1 MSIRD
6 FFNSEQKSVKIAAL
20 VMVITVLLSRFLGLI
35 RDRLLAGTFG
45 ASIDLDIYYAAFR
58 MPDLIYS
65 IIFAGGII
73 VAFLPIFSEYQKK
86 NKEDSWKIANSI
98 LNIFAILYTV
108 FFIIFFFLSPD
119 FISILIGKFSPE
131 YQGKA
136 IELTRLI
143 FIAVFFFGLSSIFS
157 TILNYFQRFV
167 AYSLAPLLYNLGI
180 ILGTIFLS
188 PHYGIFGPGIGV
200 VIGAILHFLIQVPV
214 AIKCGYKYKPVINF
228 KHPGLSNFFKL
239 VVPRI
244 IASSSSQID
253 FLVATFFAS
262 TVGIGAISVFNL
274 SYNLSYLPIG
284 ILGVSFA
291 TAVFPLLSK
300 LWTEQN
306 KTEFYNNFRNTFLEV
321 LYVAFPVGLLIFVLR
336 NQIIEIIY
344 RVGKFDENAVALT
357 GACLGLYF
365 LSTAT
370 QCLVPILLRGFFS
383 IKNTVTPT
391 LIALV
396 YMTLDVLL
404 MFPFVV
410 LFGGN
415 PNISFWFFG
424 QQLNLAV
431 PSFIQANSF
440 LISSAEWLFHV
451 KNLNNFPLFG
461 LVMIFNLSSLV
472 EFSLLFI
479 YFYRK
484 VGDFGIKKIAASFA
498 KILFASIIMTI
509 IGLITL
515 NCLGVWI
522 GNSFWGALAQFVI
535 VAIICTAIYLLMTFI
550 LKSPEIKFVSK
561 YFNKLR
567 PAIVVSSPKEC
578 GTSKDDN

>member
-6 FFNSEQKSVKIAAL
+6 FFNSEQKSIKIAAL
-20 VMVITVLLSRFLGLI
+20 IMVITVLLSRFLGLI

-45 ASIDLDIYYAAFR
+45 ASVDLDIYYAAFR

-73 VAFLPIFSEYQKK
+73 VSFLPIFSEYQKK

-98 LNIFAILYTV
+98 LNIFAVLYGT
-108 FFIIFFFLSPD
+108 FFIVFFFLSPD
-119 FISILIGKFSPE
+119 LISVLIGKFTPE
-131 YQGKA
+131 YQSKA

-143 FIAVFFFGLSSIFS
+143 FVAVFFFGLSSIFS

-200 VIGAILHFLIQVPV
+200 VIGAMLHFLIQVPV
-214 AIKCGYKYKPVINF
+214 AIKCGYKYKPNINF
-228 KHPGLSNFFKL
+228 KHPGLINFFKL

-253 FLVATFFAS
+253 FLAATFFAS
-262 TVGIGAISVFNL
+262 VVGIGAISVFNL

-291 TAVFPLLSK
+291 TAVFPLLAK

-306 KTEFYNNFRNTFLEV
+306 KTEFYSNFRKTFLEV

-336 NQIIEIIY
+336 NQIVEIIY
-344 RVGKFDENAVALT
+344 RVGKFDESAVAIT
-357 GACLGLYF
+357 AACLGLYF

-383 IKNTVTPT
+383 IKNTITPT

-396 YMTLDVLL
+396 YMTVDVLL

-415 PNISFWFFG
+415 PNFSFTIFG
-424 QQLNLAV
+424 SQINFVLPQ
-431 PSFIQANSF
+431 FIQANSF
-440 LISSAEWLFHV
+440 LINSAKWLFQA
-451 KNLNNFPLFG
+451 NGLENFPLMG
-461 LVMIFNLSSLV
+461 LVLIFNLSSLI

-479 YFYRK
+479 FFYRK
-484 VGDFGIKKIAASFA
+484 VGDFGIKQIAVSFA
-498 KILFASIIMTI
+498 KILFASIIMAIAGFFVLTQI
-509 IGLITL
+509 QPLFASG
-515 NCLGVWI
+515 
-522 GNSFWGALAQFVI
+522 FWGALAEFMI
-535 VAIICTAIYLLMTFI
+535 VLIVCVAIYLFMTFI
-550 LKSPEIKFVSK
+550 LKSPEIKFVGR
-561 YFNKLR
+561 YFNKFK
-567 PAIVVSSPKEC
+567 PALIVTAPKEC
-578 GTSKDDN
+578 GTEKDGN